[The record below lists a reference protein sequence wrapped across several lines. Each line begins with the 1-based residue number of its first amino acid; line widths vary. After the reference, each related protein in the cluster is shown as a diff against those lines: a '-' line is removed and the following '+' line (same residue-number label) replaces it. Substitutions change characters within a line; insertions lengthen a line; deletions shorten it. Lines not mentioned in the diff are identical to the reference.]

1 LSRKRHYENAKI
13 RKKKE
18 KTEKSSK
25 KVIFIPKSP
34 YIYKKKQTYDRL
46 SNEKKQEENDGR
58 TRPKPLISISIS
70 IRNPHPYA
78 KARQGAL

>member
-1 LSRKRHYENAKI
+1 MAKFEPKRHYENAKI

-34 YIYKKKQTYDRL
+34 YIYKKKTDLRQT
-46 SNEKKQEENDGR
+46 EQ
-58 TRPKPLISISIS
+58 
-70 IRNPHPYA
+70 
-78 KARQGAL
+78 

>member
-25 KVIFIPKSP
+25 KVIFILKSP
-34 YIYKKKQTYDRL
+34 YIYTKKAQTYDRL

-58 TRPKPLISISIS
+58 ARPKSLISIS